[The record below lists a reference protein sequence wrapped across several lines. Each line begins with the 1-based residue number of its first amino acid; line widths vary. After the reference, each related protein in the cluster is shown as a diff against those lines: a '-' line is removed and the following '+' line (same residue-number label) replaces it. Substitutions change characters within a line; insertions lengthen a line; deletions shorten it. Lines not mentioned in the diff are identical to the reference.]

1 MIKNNLRENSHK
13 LICYMASSACNLVGE
28 PHLYGPFRLV
38 DASSRLI
45 DILEDEGAADNNLLE
60 ARQMIEEH
68 KYLVMN
74 DEEAFAAFLNELV
87 LKLAEGFRERDNN
100 T

>member
-1 MIKNNLRENSHK
+1 MENNEFKSKVHK
-13 LICYMASSACNLVGE
+13 LICYMATSACNLVDE

-45 DILEDEGAADNNLLE
+45 DILEEKGAVDQNLLE
-60 ARQMIEEH
+60 ARQLIEEK

-74 DEEAFAAFLNELV
+74 DENAFADFLNELV
-87 LKLAEGFRERDNN
+87 LKLVEGYKEQG
-100 T
+100 